1 MTICAVTVVLS
12 AFPSRTQI
20 DLRSAIPHPTV
31 VVMRLRIGL
40 FLLLLLLS
48 VLLLAS
54 NVRADRVVQADPAPQ
69 SVPLARP

>member
-1 MTICAVTVVLS
+1 
-12 AFPSRTQI
+12 
-20 DLRSAIPHPTV
+20 
-31 VVMRLRIGL
+31 MRLRIGL

-54 NVRADRVVQADPAPQ
+54 NVRADRVAQADPAPQ